1 MHPDIEEL
9 VVRAVFAFAGANN
22 HYTVLMPVLS
32 WERPGGELQW
42 TLITPK
48 AMSKCACVA
57 RAWSN
62 ALAQRKKLHLAQ
74 IAARAVKMSIEYGL
88 GVCEVER
95 YLHADIHGAPQTTTF
110 RNTLRL
116 DKEHVFFINFTRQRV
131 HPLKDDHVL
140 ACQVGIPL
148 LGADGLS
155 VSHVSALPASC
166 WVDASE
172 MRDSELDEY
181 RVWYFEKKRELKTWL
196 ETQLVLFG
204 VMPLEHM

>member
-9 VVRAVFAFAGANN
+9 VVRAVFAGSMS
-22 HYTVLMPVLS
+22 HYAVLMPALS

-42 TLITPK
+42 TLTTPK
-48 AMSKCACVA
+48 DMSKCACVA

-74 IAARAVKMSIEYGL
+74 FAARAVKMSIEYGL

-95 YLHADIHGAPQTTTF
+95 YLHADIHGAPQSTTF

-116 DKEHVFFINFTRQRV
+116 DKEHVFVITFKRTRV

-140 ACQVGIPL
+140 AVQVEIPL

-155 VSHVSALPASC
+155 VSHFSPLPASC
-166 WVDASE
+166 WVDASA
-172 MRDSELDEY
+172 MCDSELDEY
-181 RVWYFEKKRELKTWL
+181 RVWYVEKKRELKAWL
-196 ETQLVLFG
+196 EAQLVLFG
-204 VMPLEHM
+204 VM

>member
-9 VVRAVFAFAGANN
+9 VVRAVIDGPMT
-22 HYTVLMPVLS
+22 HYAVLLPVLA

-42 TLITPK
+42 TLTTPK
-48 AMSKCACVA
+48 DMSKCACVA

-74 IAARAVKMSIEYGL
+74 FAARAVKMSIEYGL

-95 YLHADIHGAPQTTTF
+95 YARSDIHSAPQSTTF

-116 DKEHVFFINFTRQRV
+116 DKEHVFFITFKRQRV
-131 HPLKDDHVL
+131 HPLKNDHEL
-140 ACQVGIPL
+140 AVQVGIPL

-155 VSHVSALPASC
+155 VSHVSALPTSC
-166 WVDASE
+166 WTDVVD
-172 MRDSELDEY
+172 MCDSELDEY
-181 RVWYFEKKRELKTWL
+181 RAWYIDKKRELKTWL
-196 ETQLVLFG
+196 EAQLVLFA
-204 VMPLEHM
+204 VMPLENM

>member
-9 VVRAVFAFAGANN
+9 VVKALFDGPMT
-22 HYTVLMPVLS
+22 HYDVLLPVLS
-32 WERPGGELQW
+32 WERPGGELRW
-42 TLITPK
+42 TLTTPND
-48 AMSKCACVA
+48 MSKCACVA

-74 IAARAVKMSIEYGL
+74 FAARAVKMSIEYGL

-95 YLHADIHGAPQTTTF
+95 YARSDIHAAPQSTTF

-116 DKEHVFFINFTRQRV
+116 DKEHVFFITFKRQRV
-131 HPLKDDHVL
+131 HPLRNDHVL
-140 ACQVGIPL
+140 GCQVGIPM

-155 VSHVSALPASC
+155 VSHVSALPTSC
-166 WVDASE
+166 WTDVID
-172 MRDSELDEY
+172 MDDSELDEY
-181 RVWYFEKKRELKTWL
+181 RAWYIDKKRELKTWL
-196 ETQLVLFG
+196 ETQLVLFV